1 MLVWLVMHAT
11 MQSDMRKVARMASV
25 WTRQVREVRLGDAAV
40 GWPTVLAVVG
50 TLVCAESSTWIPPFR
65 QAPADHRQSAAHQP
79 PLLEFARKRIHTDA
93 GPVAPVRMN
102 EAEGRAAPILLHTF
116 APLARWRAPF
126 AHSKTLS
133 KVGGHDMT

>member
-25 WTRQVREVRLGDAAV
+25 WTRQDREVRLGDAAV

-65 QAPADHRQSAAHQP
+65 QAPANYCQTAAHQP

-102 EAEGRAAPILLHTF
+102 EAEGRAAPIHS
-116 APLARWRAPF
+116 A
-126 AHSKTLS
+126 AHIRSS
-133 KVGGHDMT
+133 R